1 MKLVPHHYQF
11 WIARI
16 RIKIM
21 PTCFQVTG
29 AALDVKA
36 WIAILL
42 LPIMLFSFIRD
53 LRTLSPLSTFAN
65 ICLVSGLVII
75 LQYTVQHIPRTD
87 GLPDFA
93 GWSNLPIFF
102 GITMFA
108 FENIGVVSISFK
120 PTHFIGSPIL
130 DHVTCLFLILMFSR
144 ETPQWV
150 KYSQVRS
157 FQATIKWSSARGP
170 TRLVPEVYFRRE
182 ERREKVA
189 REKLW

>member
-1 MKLVPHHYQF
+1 ML
-11 WIARI
+11 
-16 RIKIM
+16 
-21 PTCFQVTG
+21 TCFQVTG

-130 DHVTCLFLILMFSR
+130 DHVTCRFLILMFSR
-144 ETPQWV
+144 ETPHV
-150 KYSQVRS
+150 KYSQMRNC
-157 FQATIKWSSARGP
+157 T
-170 TRLVPEVYFRRE
+170 EFRAIIR
-182 ERREKVA
+182 
-189 REKLW
+189 

>member
-1 MKLVPHHYQF
+1 
-11 WIARI
+11 
-16 RIKIM
+16 M
-21 PTCFQVTG
+21 PCFQVTG

-120 PTHFIGSPIL
+120 QTHFIGSPIL
-130 DHVTCLFLILMFSR
+130 DHDLILMFSR
-144 ETPQWV
+144 ETPAHV
-150 KYSQVRS
+150 KYSQMRICTE
-157 FQATIKWSSARGP
+157 FRATIR
-170 TRLVPEVYFRRE
+170 
-182 ERREKVA
+182 
-189 REKLW
+189 